1 MDYVHQQGIAVGANL
16 HDAAGI
22 NPWEAQFNAACA
34 AMGLDPTKTKNIPFD
49 LTNKEY
55 VYTLEDV
62 VLKAVEDD
70 GMDFWC
76 VLEASVLL

>member
-1 MDYVHQQGIAVGANL
+1 
-16 HDAAGI
+16 
-22 NPWEAQFNAACA
+22 
-34 AMGLDPTKTKNIPFD
+34 MGLDPTKTKNSPFD